1 MNEVNIKSTDD
12 LIHYLVNSK
21 KELIKEIKSDYLK
34 PEFQEALS
42 QLRKINSEILNRA
55 NTSNQ
60 DYLNGN
66 FKSQD
71 DLEIESNKW

>member
-1 MNEVNIKSTDD
+1 MNKVNIKSTDD

-34 PEFQEALS
+34 PEFQEALA
-42 QLRKINSEILNRA
+42 QLRKMNSEILNRA
-55 NTSNQ
+55 NISNQ